1 MNRRCTTA
9 LILMVACWAAAPTAQ
24 PGGVLAGRVLELGVS
39 TETPVSRATVSVDA
53 GDGSG
58 ERLAVTDNDG
68 RFRFAGLPDGRYLV
82 RVMKTGWV
90 TTFHGS
96 PRPGHPPGV
105 RVAVQSG
112 RPASIDIAMAR
123 GGVIAGRIVD
133 HNGEPMPRQFP
144 LLLESRLVGDQS
156 MLSRM
161 RGHITIGTFER
172 STDDLGE
179 FRLFGLPPG
188 TYYLAVSPTMASGTR
203 VTTDAEVRWAMAPPG
218 AARTEPPPTG
228 PVAGYARLYYPGTP
242 DPNGAVAIVVGPGQV
257 REGLE
262 LRVEFTPVSRLE
274 GVVRRPDG
282 TPAAGARVMLEAR
295 EPRVNLEG
303 MVRTVAADPQ
313 GRFTFTSVAPDTY
326 RLASAAS
333 TEGTTVRDLWA
344 QTDVTTSGA
353 DITNLA
359 LALAPASQVTGRV
372 VFTGSSRQPPAD
384 LTTVRV
390 TASGVRARAQALAG
404 ASSSLTSF
412 EARLAADG
420 TFRLG
425 GLPPDRYVLSTTWPG
440 MRTEAGGWWLTDIAV
455 ADRALGD
462 APLVVAP
469 NTVVAEV
476 VLHLRDRI
484 GAVEGTLTDQDG
496 RPAPGYVVLAFPV
509 ERESWTTVSRRIV
522 PPVRPATDGRFVVAG
537 LPAGEYFLAVVTSV
551 DSEEAADP
559 RFLEGLVPLALR
571 VRVPEGGSVRQ
582 DLRIGTR

>member
-1 MNRRCTTA
+1 M
-9 LILMVACWAAAPTAQ
+9 LMVACWAAGPTAQ
-24 PGGVLAGRVLELGVS
+24 PAGVLAGRVLELGAS
-39 TETPVSRATVSVDA
+39 TETPVARATVSVDA

-68 RFRFAGLPDGRYLV
+68 RFRFVGLPDGRYLV
-82 RVMKTGWV
+82 RATKSGWV

-144 LLLESRLVGDQS
+144 WLLESRLVGDQP

-172 STDDLGE
+172 STNDLGE

-188 TYYLAVSPTMASGTR
+188 TYYLAVSPTIVSGTR

-218 AARTEPPPTG
+218 AARTEPPPAA

-242 DPNGAVAIVVGPGQV
+242 DPDGAAAIVVGPGQV

-262 LRVEFTPVSRLE
+262 FRVEFTPVSRLE

-303 MVRTVAADPQ
+303 MVRTAAADPQ
-313 GRFTFTSVAPDTY
+313 GRFAFTSVAPDTY
-326 RLASAAS
+326 RLAATGS
-333 TEGTTVRDLWA
+333 TEGTTVRDLWT
-344 QTDVTTSGA
+344 QTDVTAAGA

-359 LALAPASQVTGRV
+359 LTLAPASQITGRA
-372 VFTGSSRQPPAD
+372 VFTGSTRQPPTD

-390 TASGVRARAQALAG
+390 MATGVRARAQALAG
-404 ASSSLTSF
+404 GGSSLTAF

-420 TFRLG
+420 TFRMV
-425 GLPPDRYVLSTTWPG
+425 GLPPDRYLLSTTWPG
-440 MRTEAGGWWLTDIAV
+440 MRTDAGGWWLADITV
-455 ADRALGD
+455 ANRTLGD
-462 APLVVAP
+462 VPLTVAP
-469 NTVVAEV
+469 NAVVSDV
-476 VLHLRDRI
+476 VLQLRDRI

-496 RPAPGYVVLAFPV
+496 RPAPGYVVLAFPI
-509 ERESWTTVSRRIV
+509 ERESWTTVSRRVV
-522 PPVRPATDGRFVVAG
+522 PPVRPATDGRFVVSG
-537 LPAGEYFLAVVTSV
+537 LPAGEYYLAVVTSV

-559 RFLEGLVPLALR
+559 RFLEGLVPQALR
-571 VRVPEGGSVRQ
+571 VRVPEGATVQ
-582 DLRIGTR
+582 QNVRIGR